1 MPLLLGLAALV
12 FLSTSLFH
20 HPPAQPIPAPPPP
33 PPAAAPLETKHVVPP
48 GATFDVSTTAAVAA
62 SELQALA
69 KELARE
75 EPPPPRAPLA
85 APPPKKALSPPAVAT
100 ELATKRKEAT
110 KRAVRSR
117 KEEDMEMLRKAAEMR
132 AAGQDACHNNVFI
145 VHWTHVPKA
154 GGTAFASL
162 AKRAACAKNPELA
175 DSNPC
180 CVRDVCVAEGSC
192 HSTASTCPFVQ
203 GIGKHTSNMGRLPL
217 VPCCG
222 REWYLSTV
230 SSFLRY
236 ALRPAPTATEIA
248 KYGLVYHADIPFE
261 PVNKRR
267 PEKVYTGGLATT
279 AGDGRSSQLAMR
291 ARAYRTWPMEK
302 RVEFFAKTGVAW
314 DELKRRLVEKKIV
327 AGKDDTLPGTDLFRL
342 REIAEAVAPPA
353 NMTYGRGDN
362 RFPRPGEQN
371 KQARHCASNAE
382 ALEKGE
388 RRHACCHEP
397 GKGVGA
403 NSMTMLRQPFVRAVS
418 AFFYRGHSPN
428 YDAYKLRPGLWI
440 HPNDKSLYPA
450 PIAKKKWTF
459 KEFLGAVQCSP
470 GEFEDDPLPLGLDEY
485 SNILTKMFGDS
496 ESCPQA
502 RAGAARRD
510 RRADHPRPP
519 RRSATAASSAGARPA
534 TWSRAATATT
544 TRRATSR
551 RLTRTARRTRWRST
565 RSSACSRPTTRPS
578 SWRPTSSSSR
588 ASSTTTS
595 RSRARPR
602 R

>member
-1 MPLLLGLAALV
+1 
-12 FLSTSLFH
+12 
-20 HPPAQPIPAPPPP
+20 
-33 PPAAAPLETKHVVPP
+33 
-48 GATFDVSTTAAVAA
+48 
-62 SELQALA
+62 
-69 KELARE
+69 
-75 EPPPPRAPLA
+75 
-85 APPPKKALSPPAVAT
+85 
-100 ELATKRKEAT
+100 
-110 KRAVRSR
+110 
-117 KEEDMEMLRKAAEMR
+117 MEMLRKAAEMR

-236 ALRPAPTATEIA
+236 ALRPAPTPTEIA

-267 PEKVYTGGLATT
+267 PEK
-279 AGDGRSSQLAMR
+279 
-291 ARAYRTWPMEK
+291 K

-327 AGKDDTLPGTDLFRL
+327 KGGDDQSPGSDLFRL

-371 KQARHCASNAE
+371 KQARHCA
-382 ALEKGE
+382 
-388 RRHACCHEP
+388 
-397 GKGVGA
+397 
-403 NSMTMLRQPFVRAVS
+403 
-418 AFFYRGHSPN
+418 PN

-459 KEFLGAVQCSP
+459 KEFLGAVRNCRKLGRGQTCDMVTGCHGYHNASRYLAQTHADRAADTLAKHSFFGLLEAYNASVLLAAHEFKLTGLVDDDFAQSRASASLKAQCSP
-470 GEFEDDPLPLGLDEY
+470 SKVLRADGDACRYAFDAYYLDNVVYERAHRVFCDRLESAGLAGQPAIRAELDRNRLCGETRFDDVEHVCGVLETPEAVARLNKLRDA
-485 SNILTKMFGDS
+485 
-496 ESCPQA
+496 CPQ
-502 RAGAARRD
+502 RGGNV
-510 RRADHPRPP
+510 ADWWISPGYWKPG
-519 RRSATAASSAGARPA
+519 SE
-534 TWSRAATATT
+534 
-544 TRRATSR
+544 
-551 RLTRTARRTRWRST
+551 
-565 RSSACSRPTTRPS
+565 
-578 SWRPTSSSSR
+578 
-588 ASSTTTS
+588 
-595 RSRARPR
+595 
-602 R
+602 